1 VGLACAAVLAGT
13 VVAAATSTATAAP
26 ASTHGAVVVK
36 KPVHPKKG
44 AVSEWGDDDTRE
56 SQRASKDGD
65 WSADEDHGSL
75 WSLTKDYG
83 IQWAW
88 AHGVTGKGVT
98 VAVID
103 TGIAPVPGLQTAKH
117 VVNGPDLS
125 FDSQRPGTRYVDGY
139 GHGTH
144 LAGIIAGHDKSLR
157 VSKPDP
163 KSFAGIAPDAQLLN
177 MKVGTADGGAD
188 VTQVIAALD
197 WVSAHRTDNGM
208 NVRVVNLAYGTE
220 SVQSWQV
227 DPLARAVENAWANGL
242 VVVTAAGNDGLAA
255 PSLLMPAVDPH
266 VLAVGAVDHA
276 GTHSLA
282 DDVVASFSNGGNSV
296 RRPDV
301 LAPGKSV
308 VSLRVPGSYVD
319 HFHPEGLVTGDKKQ
333 RFFRGSGT
341 SQATAVASGEVA
353 LLLQK
358 RPSLTPDQVK
368 ALLTGTAD
376 PLAEH
381 PRPEMGHGVIDLK
394 AALAARVPAAT
405 RPATPQATGTGSI
418 EASRAGDHVV
428 DPMTG
433 DVLTGE
439 VDVLGGRW
447 HGAAWAADSLARRAW
462 RGGTWNGLTWTGD
475 GWAPTG
481 WKPLT
486 WTGKS
491 WSGVPWTSHTWSTA
505 HWDARSWR
513 DNSWLA
519 RSWRDASW
527 LARSWRSL

>member
-1 VGLACAAVLAGT
+1 
-13 VVAAATSTATAAP
+13 
-26 ASTHGAVVVK
+26 
-36 KPVHPKKG
+36 
-44 AVSEWGDDDTRE
+44 
-56 SQRASKDGD
+56 
-65 WSADEDHGSL
+65 
-75 WSLTKDYG
+75 
-83 IQWAW
+83 
-88 AHGVTGKGVT
+88 
-98 VAVID
+98 
-103 TGIAPVPGLQTAKH
+103 VPGLQTKQH

-144 LAGIIAGHDKSLR
+144 LAGIIAGHDKSLK
-157 VSKPDP
+157 VGKPDP

-177 MKVGTADGGAD
+177 MKVATADGGAD

-197 WVSAHRTDNGM
+197 WVTEHRTDNGM

-220 SVQSWQV
+220 SLQPWQV
-227 DPLARAVENAWANGL
+227 DPLARAVENAWAHGL

-276 GTHSLA
+276 GTNSA
-282 DDVVASFSNGGNSV
+282 SDDVVASFSSGGNDT

-308 VSLRVPGSYVD
+308 VSLRVPGSYID
-319 HFHPEGLVTGDKKQ
+319 HFHPEGRVTGDKRH

-358 RPSLTPDQVK
+358 RPSLTPDEVK

-376 PLAEH
+376 PLAEN

-394 AALAARVPAAT
+394 AALAAAVPATTALV
-405 RPATPQATGTGSI
+405 TPEATGTGSL
-418 EASRAGDHVV
+418 EASRGGEHVV
-428 DPMTG
+428 DPSTG
-433 DVLTGE
+433 AALTGE
-439 VDVLGGRW
+439 VDVLGGAW
-447 HGAAWAADSLARRAW
+447 NGARWAADSLAGHAW
-462 RGGTWNGLTWTGD
+462 HGGTWNGHTWTGD
-475 GWAPTG
+475 AWTPTG
-481 WKPLT
+481 WKPAT

-491 WSGVPWTSHTWSTA
+491 WSGIPWTSHTWSTA
-505 HWDARSWR
+505 HWEARSWR